1 MLVKQIAD
9 SAVLDCHSKARS
21 GGKAGGYCTIA
32 VPEITMFAKGNAEG
46 EQGSIVGQE
55 REHNTVW
62 FTGKFCRYPM
72 LQYRTLRTL
81 NWAAEVSIN
90 RGFQN
95 PADFNPGELLLREEI
110 RNKYKVPEIAF

>member
-1 MLVKQIAD
+1 MKQIAA
-9 SAVLDCHSKARS
+9 SAVLDCQSKAR
-21 GGKAGGYCTIA
+21 GGGEAGGYCKIA
-32 VPEITMFAKGNAEG
+32 VPEIAMFAKGNAEG

-55 REHNTVW
+55 REHNSAW

-95 PADFNPGELLLREEI
+95 PADFNPGELLLRGEI
-110 RNKYKVPEIAF
+110 RNNYKVPETAF